1 MSENTLRNL
10 EVLLCLMTRPKI
22 RKTNSNNTI
31 NNLRPMGSNSN
42 TNSSNTLSHLLPMGS
57 SSNTLSHLLPMGSN
71 SNIARHLL
79 PMGNSNLML
88 NSPMGSGSSRAMGQP
103 CTDKRNYNM
112 SVLDRVF

>member
-1 MSENTLRNL
+1 MSENTHTNL
-10 EVLLCLMTRPKI
+10 EVLLCLMTRTKI
-22 RKTNSNNTI
+22 SNTNSNNTI

-42 TNSSNTLSHLLPMGS
+42 TN

-88 NSPMGSGSSRAMGQP
+88 NSPMGSGSSRAIGQP
-103 CTDKRNYNM
+103 CTDKGNYNM